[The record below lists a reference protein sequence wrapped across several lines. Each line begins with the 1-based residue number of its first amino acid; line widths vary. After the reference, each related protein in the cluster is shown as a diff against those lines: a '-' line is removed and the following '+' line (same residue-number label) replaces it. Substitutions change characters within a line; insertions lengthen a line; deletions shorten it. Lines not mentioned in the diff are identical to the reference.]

1 MYLIYNEKGQL
12 IENADEKRF
21 NQLKKVNKNLF
32 YLELKKITYT
42 APKEDS
48 NTGKK

>member
-1 MYLIYNEKGQL
+1 MYLIYNEQCQP
-12 IENADEKRF
+12 IEKADEKRF
-21 NQLKKVNKNLF
+21 NQLKKVDKNLF
-32 YLELKKITYT
+32 YIKLNKIPYT